1 MHVKKIWCLALA
13 RPCNFPEQLAYYVL
27 VFCNVANKIRKRTD
41 TAVAFTQ
48 EYSRVSY
55 PLRNVSTLS
64 TGSGSS
70 KDTHAGVEKIEERT
84 FYIQNLC
91 LEEEIT
97 SPLYFELPVSTGSYK
112 PIAPVI
118 LLYPIS
124 EREGLLGLEQDYHH
138 LLATSTNR
146 GTIGQLSGIVQP
158 RHHVYVFPY

>member
-1 MHVKKIWCLALA
+1 M
-13 RPCNFPEQLAYYVL
+13 
-27 VFCNVANKIRKRTD
+27 VFCNVTNKIRKRTD

-70 KDTHAGVEKIEERT
+70 KDTHAGVEKTEERT
-84 FYIQNLC
+84 SYIQNLC

-97 SPLYFELPVSTGSYK
+97 SSLYFELPVSTGLYK

-118 LLYPIS
+118 VLYTIS
-124 EREGLLGLEQDYHH
+124 ERGGLQGLQ
-138 LLATSTNR
+138 
-146 GTIGQLSGIVQP
+146 
-158 RHHVYVFPY
+158 